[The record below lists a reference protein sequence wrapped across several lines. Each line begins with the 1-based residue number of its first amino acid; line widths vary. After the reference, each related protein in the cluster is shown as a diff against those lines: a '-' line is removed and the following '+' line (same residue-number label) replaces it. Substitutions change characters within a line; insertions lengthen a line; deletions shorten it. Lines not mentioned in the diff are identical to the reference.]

1 MKRSI
6 PIVLVLASSLLAAC
20 GGSASPAASSSGAQ
34 ISPPPNT
41 ELLTD
46 GSLSIGSDISYPPQE
61 SYKLGTKTPIGFD
74 VDLGNAIAAK
84 MGLQAD
90 WINTTFDGII
100 PGLTAKHYDIII
112 SAMTVTDERS
122 KSVDFIPYFRA
133 GESFVVT
140 KNSSK
145 HPTKIE
151 DLCGLNV
158 AVEKG
163 TAEQDEATGLNAAG
177 AACASNPVKIQAF
190 DVDTEALN
198 QLKKGTVDVHFTDSP
213 VAAYEVKQDSNIKLS
228 GGIIEIAPEG
238 IAVRKGDTAILN
250 PVQQAFKALEDD
262 GTYDSILKKWG
273 LQNGDI
279 RKS

>member
-6 PIVLVLASSLLAAC
+6 PIVLVLVTGLLAAC
-20 GGSASPAASSSGAQ
+20 GGSASPGASTGGAKV
-34 ISPPPNT
+34 SPPPNG

-46 GSLSIGSDISYPPQE
+46 GTLSIGSDIEYPPQE
-61 SYKLGTKTPIGFD
+61 SYKLGTKIPEGFD

-122 KSVDFIPYFRA
+122 KTVDFVPYFRA

-140 KNSSK
+140 KNSTK

-163 TAEQDEATGLNAAG
+163 TAEQDEATGLNATG
-177 AACASNPVKIQAF
+177 AACASNQVKIQAF

-213 VAAYEVKQDSNIKLS
+213 VAAYEVKKDSNIKLS

-238 IAVRKGDTAILN
+238 IAARKGDTAILN

-273 LQNGDI
+273 LSDGDI